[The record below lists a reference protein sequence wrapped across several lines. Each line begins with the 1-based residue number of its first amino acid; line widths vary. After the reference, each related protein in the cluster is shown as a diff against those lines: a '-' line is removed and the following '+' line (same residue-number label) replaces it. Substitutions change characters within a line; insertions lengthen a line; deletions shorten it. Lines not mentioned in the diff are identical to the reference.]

1 MNNILSSV
9 FITSSTNLSQCPLP
23 DKPEYAFMGRSNVGK
38 SSLINMIV
46 GAKMLAKTSAT
57 PGKTRLI
64 NHFLVNEE
72 WYIVDLP
79 GYGYAKVGRKT
90 RESWQKTMEI
100 YLRKRDN
107 LMTTFLLV
115 DSRLPMQENDRLMIN
130 WFGENQLPFII
141 ILTKTDKLS
150 TAKLTHNLEE
160 YRLALSAE
168 WEEIP
173 ALIITSAQTRR
184 GREEILQY
192 IADTNRLFRKP
203 DKV

>member
-1 MNNILSSV
+1 
-9 FITSSTNLSQCPLP
+9 
-23 DKPEYAFMGRSNVGK
+23 MGRSNVGK

-150 TAKLTHNLEE
+150 SAKLTHNLEE

>member
-1 MNNILSSV
+1 
-9 FITSSTNLSQCPLP
+9 
-23 DKPEYAFMGRSNVGK
+23 
-38 SSLINMIV
+38 
-46 GAKMLAKTSAT
+46 
-57 PGKTRLI
+57 
-64 NHFLVNEE
+64 
-72 WYIVDLP
+72 
-79 GYGYAKVGRKT
+79 
-90 RESWQKTMEI
+90 MEI

-130 WFGENQLPFII
+130 WFGENQLPFMI

-150 TAKLTHNLEE
+150 SAKLTHNLEE

-173 ALIITSAQTRR
+173 ALILTSAQTRR

-192 IADTNRLFRKP
+192 IEDTNRLFRKP